1 MATPPPLPPAAGD
14 PGRTT
19 PPQAPAAGARRGPA
33 KPGANPAEQAKA
45 GQAKA
50 EPAKAELSLAPVSPP
65 GKEGEDEPAFVW
77 PVANLPVELD
87 VVIPV
92 RSFRVR
98 TLLAL
103 APGHVIETRWSSGE
117 DMPLAA
123 GPVQLAWS
131 EFEVIDTQLAVRITR
146 LA

>member
-1 MATPPPLPPAAGD
+1 MATSPPLPPAAGD
-14 PGRTT
+14 PGRTA

-45 GQAKA
+45 GQ
-50 EPAKAELSLAPVSPP
+50 AKAELSLAPVSPP